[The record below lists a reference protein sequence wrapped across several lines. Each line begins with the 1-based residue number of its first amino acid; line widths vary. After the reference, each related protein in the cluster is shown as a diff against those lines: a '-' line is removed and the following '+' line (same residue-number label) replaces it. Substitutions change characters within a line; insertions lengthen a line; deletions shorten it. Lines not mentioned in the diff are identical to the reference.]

1 VPSLRPIHPLIA
13 GTVIS
18 TANSSRRW
26 LVWILRIAVLVVV
39 CLGVS
44 GTVRHAVT
52 QLSEQEWELRP
63 AWLLV
68 TGAVYVLGLVPVGWF
83 GSRVFAALGYPTPL
97 VAALRAYFL
106 GHVGKYV
113 PGKAIA
119 VILRVAA
126 VRKWVPSTRIV
137 LIAVLVETLT
147 MMAAGAFFAF
157 VLSAFVLKSDPFIS
171 WIALGM
177 AVGAGA
183 PTLPPI
189 SRWLSALGV
198 RRAQQKNDESRLAG
212 GADPTEQQA
221 DDSADITSNLHGITF
236 KLLAVGWIAASV
248 YWVLM
253 GVSLWSTLRAIGVD
267 RVGLLADLPVLIT
280 AVSFAMVAGFA
291 SMLPGGIG
299 VRDAVLMQLLVPV
312 CGEVN
317 AMVAAVLM
325 RLVWLVSELITCGIL
340 YIGARSREQG
350 AGSRG

>member
-1 VPSLRPIHPLIA
+1 
-13 GTVIS
+13 
-18 TANSSRRW
+18 
-26 LVWILRIAVLVVV
+26 LRIAVLVIV

-44 GTVRHAVT
+44 GTVRHAVS

-83 GSRVFAALGYPTPL
+83 GSRVFAALSYPTPL

-106 GHVGKYV
+106 GHIGKYV

-119 VILRVAA
+119 IILRVAA

-137 LIAVLVETLT
+137 LVAVLIETLT

-157 VLSAFVLKSDPFIS
+157 VLSAFVLKLDAFIS

-189 SRWLSALGV
+189 ARWLSALGA
-198 RRAQQKNDESRLAG
+198 RRAQQNHQTKLPVGRESAE
-212 GADPTEQQA
+212 PQP
-221 DDSADITSNLHGITF
+221 DDSEDITSNLQGITF
-236 KLLAVGWIAASV
+236 RLLAVGWIAASV
-248 YWVLM
+248 YWMLM
-253 GVSLWSTLRAIGVD
+253 GVSLWSTLRAIGID
-267 RVGLLADLPVLIT
+267 QVGLLADLPVLIT
-280 AVSFAMVAGFA
+280 AVSFAVVAGFA
-291 SMLPGGIG
+291 SMLPGGLG

-325 RLVWLVSELITCGIL
+325 RLVWLVSELVTCGIL
-340 YIGARSREQG
+340 YIA
-350 AGSRG
+350 AGSRKRPAGNKTI